1 MSKRELFKFF
11 CYMFLAV
18 CLIALII
25 LGICSFFYYLIP
37 IDVPGTVG
45 EWITALSTLAGG
57 ALTLGGVWWTINNTK
72 EEKKKELFF
81 QYRPI
86 ITSQSLIYFDKDKT
100 FSMMFENKGLSELM
114 DITFSC
120 DKSWVEFKT
129 NIGSDGRNVLMP
141 NSKYGFHLNCP
152 YDQIKNCQE
161 ISFTIKGRT
170 YLNVNLEVSFTF
182 KVKDLSDKINLILIK
197 TIYNDDLTK

>member
-37 IDVPGTVG
+37 IDFPGTVG

-141 NSKYGFHLNCP
+141 N
-152 YDQIKNCQE
+152 
-161 ISFTIKGRT
+161 
-170 YLNVNLEVSFTF
+170 
-182 KVKDLSDKINLILIK
+182 
-197 TIYNDDLTK
+197 

>member
-1 MSKRELFKFF
+1 M
-11 CYMFLAV
+11 
-18 CLIALII
+18 
-25 LGICSFFYYLIP
+25 GICSFFYYLIP
-37 IDVPGTVG
+37 IDFPGTVG